1 MRFASPRGFD
11 RRGRGSRKRPFRT
24 VERLIRSLRS
34 GHTGCLLSGH
44 YTLNGPLRIKRP
56 QITLRAAPGAH
67 PSVVGAIWFDP
78 TATGGRL
85 SGLTMTTVDPVYVT
99 PVKVQADDVTIRDN
113 RISAG
118 QSAPCI
124 QVGSVR
130 TTYRTVIERNRVQ
143 GCGKQDKFDHLLY
156 LQSTRDAIVR
166 WNFLYADRGGWAVHL
181 YPDADHTLVAHNVID
196 GNVGGVVFAGNGSG
210 DTSDFNLVRNNAITF
225 SSPRWNLEGS
235 WSGGPIGQGNLAELN
250 CLYSVGPDG
259 PAGIGEQDG
268 FVARDNVVL
277 GQPPYRKGRYEF
289 RRHTRCARLVGSIRA
304 HLTP

>member
-1 MRFASPRGFD
+1 MRYASPRGFD

-24 VERLIRSLRS
+24 VERLVRSLGR
-34 GHTGCLLSGH
+34 GRTGCLLSGR
-44 YTLNGPLRIKRP
+44 YTHSGPIRIKRP
-56 QITLRAAPGAH
+56 GIVLRAAPGALAT
-67 PSVVGAIWFDP
+67 VVGAIWFDP
-78 TATGGRL
+78 TAHGARV
-85 SGLTMTTVDPVYVT
+85 SGLTLTTTDSVYAT
-99 PVKVQADDVTIRDN
+99 PLKVQADDVTVRDN

-130 TTYRTVIERNRVQ
+130 TTYRTVIESNRVA

-156 LQSTRDAIVR
+156 LQRTRDVRVR
-166 WNFLYADRGGWAVHL
+166 WNLLYGNRGGWAVHL

-225 SSPRWNLEGS
+225 SSPRSNLEGS
-235 WSGGPIGQGNLAELN
+235 WSDGPAGKGNLAELN
-250 CLYSVGPDG
+250 CLFSVGPDS
-259 PAGIGEQDG
+259 PAGVAEQTG
-268 FVARDNVVL
+268 FAARDNVVL
-277 GQPPYRKGRYEF
+277 GRSPYVRGRYAF
-289 RRHTRCARLVGSIRA
+289 PRHSRCARLVGSARA